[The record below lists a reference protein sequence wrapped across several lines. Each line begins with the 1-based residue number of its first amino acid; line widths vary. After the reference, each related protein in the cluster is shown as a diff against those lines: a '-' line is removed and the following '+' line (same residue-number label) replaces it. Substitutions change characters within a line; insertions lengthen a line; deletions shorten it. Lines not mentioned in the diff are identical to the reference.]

1 MGRKTIFEVLKQNNT
16 ICKDLKRLNRIFN
29 SCTISGPVTES
40 SIKSFASMN
49 CFDSWSAKGHC
60 LSLDDFFDTIKFD
73 DEFDKAINGNI
84 VSALFVIEVYYNIL
98 TLVDDYINKHF
109 YNYSRVGYYNCFMSI
124 MDDCLAELN
133 YTTFIIND
141 KEQLILVEDKPEVTA
156 VAEIVEPDF
165 ALDII
170 RYNHY
175 ALKGDLKEKQ
185 GILKIM
191 ADAIEAKQKEL
202 KSVDTSL
209 YKDIHN
215 LVNNLN
221 IRHNNVEETS
231 KHYHKLVAEM
241 TEEELEKWY
250 DETYQMILL
259 AFLRMDNVERAQK
272 VRELNKSISEED
284 NGQVKD
290 ENE

>member
-16 ICKDLKRLNRIFN
+16 ISKDLTRLRKLF
-29 SCTISGPVTES
+29 SGLTISTPSLRTT
-40 SIKSFASMN
+40 IKSFASTY

-60 LSLDDFFDTIKFD
+60 LSLDDFFETIKFD
-73 DEFDKAINGNI
+73 NEFEKAIHGNI
-84 VSALFVIEVYYNIL
+84 ISSLFIIEVYYNIWR
-98 TLVDDYINKHF
+98 LVDDYINMSFDKYKKIGQ
-109 YNYSRVGYYNCFMSI
+109 YNYFKSI
-124 MDDCLAELN
+124 MDDCLAQLN
-133 YTTFIIND
+133 HTTYYYED
-141 KEQLILVEDKPEVTA
+141 SEQLIVIEDNAAVTA

-165 ALDII
+165 ALEII

-175 ALKGDLKEKQ
+175 ALKGDIKEKQ
-185 GILKIM
+185 RILKIM

-202 KSVDTSL
+202 KSVDASL
-209 YKDIHN
+209 YKDIHS

-272 VRELNKSISEED
+272 VRELNKSISEEN
-284 NGQVKD
+284 NG
-290 ENE
+290 